1 MKATTKRVI
10 ENLLDEIDRLKGEI
24 NAKDNYD
31 RKISYKKQILD
42 SNTTINALRKQVSY
56 LENKIGKISKEREEN
71 YYIVM
76 RYLDGD
82 RDVPIEQVKSALEI
96 VAGHTTRAV

>member
-10 ENLLDEIDRLKGEI
+10 DNLLDEIDRLKGEI
-24 NAKDNYD
+24 NAKANYD
-31 RKISYKKQILD
+31 R
-42 SNTTINALRKQVSY
+42 NTTINTLRKKVSY
-56 LENKIGKISKEREEN
+56 LENKIGEISKEREEN
-71 YYIVM
+71 YDIVM
-76 RYLDGD
+76 RYLDGN